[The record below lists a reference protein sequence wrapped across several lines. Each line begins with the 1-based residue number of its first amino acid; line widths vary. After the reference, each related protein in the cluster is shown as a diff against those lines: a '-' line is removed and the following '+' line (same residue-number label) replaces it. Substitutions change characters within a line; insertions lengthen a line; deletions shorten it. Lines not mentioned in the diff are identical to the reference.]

1 MSCVRADALSP
12 RTSAQLERRCADAE
26 QRLAA
31 ALKAQK
37 QGAR

>member
-1 MSCVRADALSP
+1 MLLTCCR
-12 RTSAQLERRCADAE
+12 RGCAQLERRCAEAE